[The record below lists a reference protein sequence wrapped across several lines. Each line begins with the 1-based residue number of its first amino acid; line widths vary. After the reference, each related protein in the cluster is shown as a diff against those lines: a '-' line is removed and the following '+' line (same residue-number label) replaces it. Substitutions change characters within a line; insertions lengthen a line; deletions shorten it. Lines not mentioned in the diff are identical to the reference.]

1 LAVGYWLTPVLPGA
15 TRGFVQ
21 DFRNLRVWQ
30 AAHALTM
37 SVYRITARFPRSEAY
52 GLTAQIRRSASSIG
66 ANLAE
71 GSGRNGDAEFARFCS
86 IAMGSASEL
95 DYQLLLAGDL
105 QFLKPEDYAAL
116 AERTA
121 EVRRMLNALLQTL
134 NRKPA
139 KSQQPKAK
147 S

>member
-1 LAVGYWLTPVLPGA
+1 
-15 TRGFVQ
+15 VQ

-30 AAHALTM
+30 AAHALTLA
-37 SVYRITARFPRSEAY
+37 VYRITARFPKSEAY
-52 GLTAQIRRSASSIG
+52 GLTAQIRRSASSVG

-105 QFLKPEDYAAL
+105 QFLKPEEYAQL
-116 AERTA
+116 KQETA
-121 EVRRMLNALLQTL
+121 ELRRMLNALLQTL

-139 KSQQPKAK
+139 AGSALLQTRNGEPAKSQQPTAK